1 MHHSV
6 NVCIVG
12 LSGNENVK
20 GVEGVGK
27 SCLCSRFLAKEYDG
41 YRRDHVSNISISD
54 WHSSVV
60 NKSHW
65 LYWGSCQK
73 RIELVRNEHSANA
86 GAASSG
92 GFTSTI
98 TNSGGG
104 ANSAVDQGSH
114 MDISF
119 NLIEHTE
126 FINDETLS
134 PFSEEVVG
142 ASVSAKLQPYFKR
155 CSRTLY
161 ESPHKSVYRRKEQ
174 FCKFL
179 SVSFWRLPWQPRE
192 FGSFLCVHFQPCK
205 TTTTA
210 SFRQMA

>member
-1 MHHSV
+1 MHNI

-27 SCLCSRFLAKEYDG
+27 SCICSRFLAKEYDG

-60 NKSHW
+60 NKAHW

-73 RIELVRNEHSANA
+73 RIELVRNESSSAT
-86 GAASSG
+86 AASSVASSSHHHHNL
-92 GFTSTI
+92 FTSNI
-98 TNSGGG
+98 TNSSTSSSSTAASDGQ
-104 ANSAVDQGSH
+104 SGSH
-114 MDISF
+114 IDICF

-142 ASVSAKLQPYFKR
+142 GNVTTKLQPYSKR

-174 FCKFL
+174 FCKL
-179 SVSFWRLPWQPRE
+179 LPGCQLPAIFSLGCHGNRSR
-192 FGSFLCVHFQPCK
+192 FVDFD
-205 TTTTA
+205 A
-210 SFRQMA
+210 